1 MTESIDIARS
11 MKKIVLTISLL
22 AISICLKAQLTRSGL
37 TVSEFNSI
45 TIDDVISLGE
55 VMNRSH
61 GISTVKSRFS
71 NVIDQTESSNFV
83 NDVRELSIMGLTLFY
98 EESSSGWYFIEL
110 NLTNSYHYLSHQ
122 GTNFKV
128 GDSIVLLEK
137 IFSSE
142 YSQRSDGRIVIK
154 SRETSLFM
162 TIYFDSN
169 NVITSI
175 AIKDFS

>member
-1 MTESIDIARS
+1 MRKSLIILFVST
-11 MKKIVLTISLL
+11 LGISVN
-22 AISICLKAQLTRSGL
+22 AQVKLNQVGL
-37 TVSEFNSI
+37 NINQFNSI
-45 TIDDVISLGE
+45 SIDNVISLGE
-55 VMNRSH
+55 VMNLTY

-98 EESSSGWYFIEL
+98 EESSSGWDFVEL
-110 NLTNSYHYLSHQ
+110 NLANSNHYLSHQ

-128 GDSIVLLEK
+128 GDSIVLLEN

-154 SRETSLFM
+154 SLETSLFM
-162 TIYFDSN
+162 TIYFDRN

-175 AIKDFS
+175 TIKDFS